1 MILEISR
8 RASLKKKS
16 FQEEGQ
22 RGLSIQ
28 IILKFLLIFS
38 FIIYFQSVSAEII
51 EQIYYLVD
59 DDFIT
64 QLDFESEVEL
74 VKKNPEVGFDS
85 ENPLMIMSNLIIY
98 KLIDSKLRENN
109 LAIKDS
115 DISNYI
121 NVIVERNNLG
131 SIENFISVLTSSQNL
146 SYEEYQAL
154 IRRKL
159 SFQYY
164 STRLISTPPVNNREI
179 EEFYQRNRETL
190 FRVKEPLFNLS
201 VLTMILKKSVG
212 FSGKIQVQNRM
223 LKVKEEISTQKI
235 TFEEGVK
242 KYSENEVTKSAGGLL
257 GWVDLQQ
264 LGIGIENL
272 KILRSLSRGEI
283 SDLIRDNQGI
293 SLYKVNDILTE
304 GYIPYELAINESKNR
319 IFHEKQKKAFTDSLK
334 ELVKDSVIVAKYS
347 KLKIEFNFSK

>member
-1 MILEISR
+1 MRLGTSKKTF
-8 RASLKKKS
+8 LKKKN
-16 FQEEGQ
+16 QEESQQ
-22 RGLSIQ
+22 RLSTQVIS
-28 IILKFLLIFS
+28 KFLLILS
-38 FIIYFQSVSAEII
+38 FIFYFQSVSAEII
-51 EQIYYLVD
+51 EQIYYLVN

-64 QLDFESEVEL
+64 QLDFEFEVEL
-74 VKKNPEVGFDS
+74 IKKSPEADFDS

-121 NVIVERNNLG
+121 STIIEKNNLG
-131 SIENFISVLTSSQNL
+131 SIENFISILTSSQNL
-146 SYEEYQAL
+146 SYEEYQT
-154 IRRKL
+154 IVRRKL

-164 STRLISTPPVNNREI
+164 STRLIPTPPINNREI

-190 FRVKEPLFNLS
+190 FRIKEPLLNLS
-201 VLTMILKKSVG
+201 VLTMILKKGVR
-212 FSGKIQVQNRM
+212 FSKKIQVQNRM

-242 KYSENEVTKSAGGLL
+242 KYSENEVTKSTGGLL

-264 LGIGIENL
+264 LDIGIENL
-272 KILRSLSRGEI
+272 KVLRSLSKGEV

-293 SLYKVNDILTE
+293 SLYRVNDIITE
-304 GYIPYELAINESKNR
+304 GYIPYELAINESKNK
-319 IFHEKQKKAFTDSLK
+319 IFHKKQKKAFTDSLK
-334 ELVKDSVIVAKYS
+334 ELVKTSVIVAKYP
-347 KLKIEFNFSK
+347 KLKVEFNFSE